1 MGCAGGG
8 DQLDDDPPRAGDS
21 AACRTDC
28 PDWQA
33 YEKAKSEEYRQ
44 RQERHEYENYKADT
58 IRKTRKRK
66 REGK

>member
-1 MGCAGGG
+1 MIKTCC
-8 DQLDDDPPRAGDS
+8 PRDCPKRS
-21 AACRTDC
+21 ATCRTDC

-58 IRKTRKRK
+58 IRKA
-66 REGK
+66 RERGPENEGL